1 MAAADGPES
10 TLLCRSYARSAIL
23 RVMRV
28 LIAEDERRLADAIAR
43 GLRREGMAV
52 DLAPDGSDALAK
64 ARVVRYDVLV
74 LDRDLPGLHGDEV
87 CRAVRGE
94 WPETG
99 ILMLTAAGALEDL
112 VEGLSLG
119 ADDYLPKPF
128 RFAELVARIHALAR
142 RSTPARPPLLTHQDI
157 ELDPARR
164 RITRG
169 GEQIDLARKEFAVL
183 ETLMAAH
190 GATVSAEELL
200 ERVWDEHTDPFTN
213 VVRMTIMTL
222 RRKLGEPQAVDTVI
236 GVGYRMA

>member
-1 MAAADGPES
+1 
-10 TLLCRSYARSAIL
+10 
-23 RVMRV
+23 MRV

-52 DLAPDGSDALAK
+52 DLAPDGTEALSK

-74 LDRDLPGLHGDEV
+74 LDRDLPGIHGDVV
-87 CRAVRGE
+87 CRTVRGE
-94 WPETG
+94 RPETG
-99 ILMLTAAGALEDL
+99 ILMLTAAGGLDDL

-142 RSTPARPPLLTHQDI
+142 RAGPSRPPVLRHADI

-164 RITRG
+164 VVMRQDRAV
-169 GEQIDLARKEFAVL
+169 ELARKEFAVL
-183 ETLMAAH
+183 EALMAAD
-190 GATVSAEELL
+190 GATVSAEQLL
-200 ERVWDEHTDPFTN
+200 ERVWDEHIDPFTN

-222 RRKLGEPQAVDTVI
+222 RRKLGEPAVLETVI